1 MSLTNKNQGVPGR
14 GAVGYTLPPGPASII
29 GNVISSNVYTAG
41 RQPDTSVA
49 GQTTYSNVGSY
60 TFTNFGTNI
69 PLTPTTTGLT
79 ISTYFAYTAQPY
91 GGEGLWTCRL
101 TSNTNVV
108 IYARQTGGSDTI
120 FAAYNSNI
128 SAQTSNTIN
137 IPQVGG
143 YNGNRAAWVAG
154 RKDHIVFTF
163 TNTAPVVGRMYVNGV
178 LNASATSSNVYIP
191 EDGNYTCL
199 VPGNAFGSVDAN
211 MSVYDFR
218 VVNGILSASQIA
230 MLYRTL
236 SGNNVPVASPPLK
249 LSGTP
254 LFTQLSPSAT
264 SSAVGAFSLRAVNGT
279 TANAVRVKRI
289 SDNTEQ
295 DFYADRLGNLLT
307 APVVGQSLANWLGG
321 ATGYVTTW
329 YDQSGRGN
337 DASQGTAANQPII
350 QRATKGPGYMVV
362 FNGVNGTTN
371 FGLNFGTYN
380 LLNNTSYSI
389 CGVVRRT
396 ASVAATNYYYL
407 SAFGGTNATN
417 QRLHSGYRSSTV
429 LTLAHYANDMN
440 VTVPAFTAAST
451 EPVNYNFMTL
461 GSNQVGRI
469 YSYSGGNLYP
479 NPISTRTYAG
489 FLNHQVGA
497 SFSIGGGFGQFTGE
511 IYELLVFT
519 QSLYDLDNTGGLITK
534 IYQNQLS
541 YTGT

>member
-1 MSLTNKNQGVPGR
+1 
-14 GAVGYTLPPGPASII
+14 
-29 GNVISSNVYTAG
+29 
-41 RQPDTSVA
+41 
-49 GQTTYSNVGSY
+49 
-60 TFTNFGTNI
+60 
-69 PLTPTTTGLT
+69 
-79 ISTYFAYTAQPY
+79 
-91 GGEGLWTCRL
+91 
-101 TSNTNVV
+101 
-108 IYARQTGGSDTI
+108 
-120 FAAYNSNI
+120 
-128 SAQTSNTIN
+128 
-137 IPQVGG
+137 
-143 YNGNRAAWVAG
+143 
-154 RKDHIVFTF
+154 
-163 TNTAPVVGRMYVNGV
+163 
-178 LNASATSSNVYIP
+178 
-191 EDGNYTCL
+191 
-199 VPGNAFGSVDAN
+199 
-211 MSVYDFR
+211 
-218 VVNGILSASQIA
+218 
-230 MLYRTL
+230 
-236 SGNNVPVASPPLK
+236 
-249 LSGTP
+249 
-254 LFTQLSPSAT
+254 
-264 SSAVGAFSLRAVNGT
+264 
-279 TANAVRVKRI
+279 
-289 SDNTEQ
+289 
-295 DFYADRLGNLLT
+295 
-307 APVVGQSLANWLGG
+307 
-321 ATGYVTTW
+321 
-329 YDQSGRGN
+329 
-337 DASQGTAANQPII
+337 
-350 QRATKGPGYMVV
+350 MVV